1 MRRSIPQILGL
12 LIIHFLRKF
21 YLSWP
26 TILSADDRMT
36 FTCETTSTIQ
46 YILANVLNTFLD
58 PAQISML
65 QGRLPVDEY
74 GLKVSDQVRKFV
86 HEFNDQP

>member
-1 MRRSIPQILGL
+1 MTVAL
-12 LIIHFLRKF
+12 LSHFSQKF
-21 YLSWP
+21 CLSWP

-58 PAQISML
+58 PSQISML
-65 QGRLPVDEY
+65 QDRLPVDEY
-74 GLKVSDQVRKFV
+74 GLKVSS
-86 HEFNDQP
+86 PTWCCS